1 MKLGWRSFLANFSCS
16 HAFPPI
22 MRALSQNKDGMKL
35 LAISGSARK
44 ESTNTALLVGM
55 KDLAPAGIELSVFQS
70 LNMLPVFS
78 PDLEGDAT
86 PAEVREF
93 MKAVSNT
100 DGIIISSPEYVRA
113 IPGGL
118 KNAIDWMV
126 SRDEIIDKP
135 IALVHASHR
144 GEDMLLSLRLVLST
158 VSSNFLEHLFLRV
171 PLIGKSPNE
180 IGELLRV
187 PEIESSITSFLV
199 DFSAAVRQSGLR

>member
-1 MKLGWRSFLANFSCS
+1 
-16 HAFPPI
+16 
-22 MRALSQNKDGMKL
+22 MKL